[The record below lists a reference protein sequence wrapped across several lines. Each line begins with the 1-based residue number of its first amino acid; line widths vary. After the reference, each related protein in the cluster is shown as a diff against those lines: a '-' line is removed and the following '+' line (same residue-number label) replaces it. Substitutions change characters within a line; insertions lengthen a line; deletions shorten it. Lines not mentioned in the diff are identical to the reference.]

1 MVQSCRME
9 LNYFGKT
16 MKPGHDRANLQ
27 SSNRKLFRLR
37 DHSTALS
44 LGPGPTIFG
53 PTIKIFHPIM
63 TVRAIQSVL
72 SATEALNKQTIYALV
87 CETARFTIPSRDGAI
102 SEKRMSL
109 MRKRLA
115 CCTKEAKISIDFD
128 EQHRI
133 VTYNGLESCMVDN
146 QSYEDES
153 RTSRGD
159 GCITDSFND
168 DDSSCSSSKDA
179 FGSFSSKCL
188 TMKRDEQGLEEWE
201 LSGSPQ
207 HFYVKEKPAYDIQ
220 CSDVEAM
227 KEKFAKLL
235 LGDDIT
241 GGTKGLNTALALS
254 NAITNL
260 AVTVFGELWKLEP
273 LSEERKSKWR
283 REMDWLLSP
292 TKYMVELVPAKQN
305 GANGGIFEIMT
316 PKARADVQMNLPAL
330 QKLDSMLIETLDSM
344 VHTEFWYAEEG
355 SRAEGRN
362 SSGRQ
367 SKRWW
372 LPSPQV
378 PRTGLSNIERKRLL
392 HQGRVVHQ
400 VFKAAKSIND
410 NMLLEMPVPT
420 IIKDALLKSGKASLG
435 EELHIVLM
443 AESSCGEEMLK
454 ALNLKSEHSALETI
468 NRLEA
473 ATFSLKERIMQENSG
488 KSPVRTS
495 WSFMKDPMSGM
506 DRMEL
511 LLDRAETLIKLL
523 KTRYPNL
530 PQTFLDAAKVQYG
543 KDIGHS
549 ILEAYSRVVGS
560 LAFSILS
567 RIGDIL
573 QEDALSNPNSPIS
586 TICSPGINLSEA
598 WVVGSHIRHSLI
610 DKMNKADGQYC
621 ESSCG
626 STSDIELSSTE
637 AKTSS
642 VTATPSRG
650 RLWCIGREA
659 CKGVSPQNSP

>member
-1 MVQSCRME
+1 
-9 LNYFGKT
+9 
-16 MKPGHDRANLQ
+16 
-27 SSNRKLFRLR
+27 
-37 DHSTALS
+37 
-44 LGPGPTIFG
+44 
-53 PTIKIFHPIM
+53 
-63 TVRAIQSVL
+63 
-72 SATEALNKQTIYALV
+72 
-87 CETARFTIPSRDGAI
+87 
-102 SEKRMSL
+102 MSL
-109 MRKRLA
+109 MRKRLT
-115 CCTKEAKISIDFD
+115 CCTVKEAKISIDFD
-128 EQHRI
+128 EQHR
-133 VTYNGLESCMVDN
+133 VMTFNGLESCMHDN
-146 QSYEDES
+146 QSYEDDS

-168 DDSSCSSSKDA
+168 DDSSFSSSKDA

-188 TMKRDEQGLEEWE
+188 TMKRDEHGLEEWE
-201 LSGSPQ
+201 LSETPQ
-207 HFYVKEKPAYDIQ
+207 HFYVKEKSAYDIQ
-220 CSDVEAM
+220 YSDVEAM

-235 LGDDIT
+235 LGDDVT

-292 TKYMVELVPAKQN
+292 TNYMVELVPAKQN

-316 PKARADVQMNLPAL
+316 PKARRDVQMNLPAL
-330 QKLDSMLIETLDSM
+330 EKLDTMLIETLDSM

-355 SRAEGRN
+355 SRSERRN
-362 SSGRQ
+362 ISGRQ

-378 PRTGLSNIERKRLL
+378 PRTGLSDTERKRLL

-400 VFKAAKSIND
+400 VFKAARSIND
-410 NMLLEMPVPT
+410 TMLLEMPVPI
-420 IIKDALLKSGKASLG
+420 IIKDALLKSGKTSLG
-435 EELHIVLM
+435 EELHKVLM
-443 AESSCGEEMLK
+443 AESSSGEEMLE
-454 ALNLKSEHSALETI
+454 ALNLKSEHSALEII

-473 ATFSLKERIMQENSG
+473 ATFSWKERIVQENSN

-506 DRMEL
+506 DKMEL
-511 LLDRAETLIKLL
+511 CLDRADTLIKLL

-549 ILEAYSRVVGS
+549 ILEAYSRVLGS

-586 TICSPGINLSEA
+586 TSCSPGINLSEA
-598 WVVGSHIRHSLI
+598 WVAGSHIRHSLI
-610 DKMNKADGQYC
+610 DKMNKADENHC
-621 ESSCG
+621 DSSCL
-626 STSDIELSSTE
+626 STSDMELSSTE
-637 AKTSS
+637 AKSSS
-642 VTATPSRG
+642 VIATPSRG

-659 CKGVSPQNSP
+659 CKSASPQNSP

>member
-1 MVQSCRME
+1 
-9 LNYFGKT
+9 
-16 MKPGHDRANLQ
+16 
-27 SSNRKLFRLR
+27 
-37 DHSTALS
+37 
-44 LGPGPTIFG
+44 
-53 PTIKIFHPIM
+53 
-63 TVRAIQSVL
+63 
-72 SATEALNKQTIYALV
+72 
-87 CETARFTIPSRDGAI
+87 
-102 SEKRMSL
+102 MSL

-115 CCTKEAKISIDFD
+115 CCTKETKISIDFD
-128 EQHRI
+128 EPDRI
-133 VTYNGLESCMVDN
+133 MRYNGLENCIPDN
-146 QSYEDES
+146 QSYGDES

-201 LSGSPQ
+201 LSESPQ
-207 HFYVKEKPAYDIQ
+207 HFYVKEKLAYEIP
-220 CSDVEAM
+220 CSEVEAM
-227 KEKFAKLL
+227 KEKFGKLL
-235 LGDDIT
+235 LGGDIT
-241 GGTKGLNTALALS
+241 GGSEGLSTALALS
-254 NAITNL
+254 TAITNL

-283 REMDWLLSP
+283 REMGWLLSP
-292 TKYMVELVPAKQN
+292 TNYMVELVPAKQN

-316 PKARADVQMNLPAL
+316 PKARADIQMNLPAL
-330 QKLDSMLIETLDSM
+330 QKLDSMLVETLDSM

-355 SRAEGRN
+355 SRSEGRN
-362 SSGRQ
+362 TSGRQ

-372 LPSPQV
+372 LPSPRV
-378 PRTGLSNIERKRLL
+378 PRTGLSDIERKRLL

-400 VFKAAKSIND
+400 IFKAAKAIND

-435 EELHIVLM
+435 EELHKVLT
-443 AESSCGEEMLK
+443 AESSSGEEMLK
-454 ALNLKSEHSALETI
+454 ALNLKSEHTALETI

-473 ATFSLKERIMQENSG
+473 ATFSWKERIIQENSG

-506 DRMEL
+506 DKMEL
-511 LLDRAETLIKLL
+511 LLDRAETLLNLL

-549 ILEAYSRVVGS
+549 ILEAYSRVLGS

-573 QEDALSNPNSPIS
+573 QEDALSNTSSPIS
-586 TICSPGINLSEA
+586 TSCSPGINLSET

-610 DKMNKADGQYC
+610 DKMNEADGQYC
-621 ESSCG
+621 DSSCG

-637 AKTSS
+637 AKASFA
-642 VTATPSRG
+642 TATPSRG
-650 RLWCIGREA
+650 RLWCIGR
-659 CKGVSPQNSP
+659 GL